1 VSLAKIHPI
10 NPSVVN
16 KEKISFDHELRER
29 FKSERYQID
38 QPYFQ
43 FTAEGYTISAVG
55 GSEKFSALRPRHIFH
70 SLFARILGVIA
81 FMCVLVGTFV
91 FVGLQLGDIDK
102 NSTTASMMGL
112 MAVIVGLGGGVLVSH
127 IVSTICGPLRH
138 ATVKDS
144 TGAKVMTIEPVSRF
158 HIFNSEFYIRDAQG
172 KLLATFK
179 KNFWASIF
187 QKRWHAH
194 DFRGKYMFTAI
205 EDNLFLSVLRRYL
218 NLARF
223 IPMHFMFT
231 KNGGKPFGEFRRGY
245 SLRDK
250 YKLNYNPAAADG
262 WLMVASSIMLD
273 TGEKR

>member
-1 VSLAKIHPI
+1 MSLAQVRPL
-10 NPSVVN
+10 NPSVVHS
-16 KEKISFDHELRER
+16 EKISFDHGLQEQFRSD
-29 FKSERYQID
+29 KYQID

-43 FTAEGYTISAVG
+43 FTAEGYAISAVD
-55 GSEKFSALRPRHIFH
+55 GSEKFTALRPRHIVHGF
-70 SLFARILGVIA
+70 FANILGFVA
-81 FMCVLVGTFV
+81 FIGVLIGTFV
-91 FVGLQLGDIDK
+91 YLGSQMSGVDEESSKASIMAIVALVVGF
-102 NSTTASMMGL
+102 
-112 MAVIVGLGGGVLVSH
+112 GGGFLSYYM
-127 IVSTICGPLRH
+127 VSTFCGPIRQ
-138 ATVKDS
+138 ATVKDAA
-144 TGAKVMTIEPVSRF
+144 GAKVMTIEPRSRF
-158 HIFNSEFYIRDAQG
+158 QVFHCEFLIRDADG

-179 KNFWASIF
+179 KSFWASIF
-187 QKRWHAH
+187 QTRWHAH
-194 DFRGKYMFTAI
+194 DSRGKYMFTAI

-262 WLMVASSIMLD
+262 WLMVASSILLD

>member
-1 VSLAKIHPI
+1 MSLAQIHPI
-10 NPSVVN
+10 KPSVTMN
-16 KEKISFDHELRER
+16 EKISFDHDLQER
-29 FKSERYQID
+29 FKSDKYQID

-43 FTAEGYTISAVG
+43 FTAEGYTISAG
-55 GSEKFSALRPRHIFH
+55 DGSEKFSALRPRHLFH
-70 SLFARILGVIA
+70 AFIAGLLGLFAFMFVLIGSFYYLGAQLAGMDENASTGTFMALAALVLGFGGGYLA
-81 FMCVLVGTFV
+81 FHIVGTV
-91 FVGLQLGDIDK
+91 
-102 NSTTASMMGL
+102 
-112 MAVIVGLGGGVLVSH
+112 
-127 IVSTICGPLRH
+127 CGPLRH
-138 ATVKDS
+138 TTVKDS

-158 HIFNSEFYIRDAQG
+158 HIFNSEFSIHDAQG
-172 KLLATFK
+172 KLVATFK

-205 EDNLFLSVLRRYL
+205 EDNLLMSVLRRYL

-262 WLMVASSIMLD
+262 WLMVASSILLD

>member
-1 VSLAKIHPI
+1 LSIAQIRPIH
-10 NPSVVN
+10 SSQGTS
-16 KEKISFDHELRER
+16 EKISFDHELQER
-29 FKSERYQID
+29 FKSEQYQID

-43 FTAEGYTISAVG
+43 LTAEGYTISSVN
-55 GSEKFSALRPRHIFH
+55 GSEKFTALRPRHIFR
-70 SLFARILGVIA
+70 SLFARMLGFFGFV
-81 FMCVLVGTFV
+81 CVLIGAF
-91 FVGLQLGDIDK
+91 
-102 NSTTASMMGL
+102 
-112 MAVIVGLGGGVLVSH
+112 VIVGSQMDGIDKESARASILGLAAILGGFGGGFFAYH
-127 IVSTICGPLRH
+127 IISVFCAPIRR

-144 TGAKVMTIEPVSRF
+144 TGAKIMTIEPVSRF
-158 HIFNSEFYIRDAQG
+158 HIFNSEFSIRDGQG

-205 EDNLFLSVLRRYL
+205 EDDLFLSLLRRYL

-250 YKLNYNPAAADG
+250 YKLRYNPAAADG
-262 WLMVASSIMLD
+262 WLMVASSILLD